1 MSSTPLPSLPQGVS
15 DAREVAE
22 LRFQKLFED
31 AEAMSIQGYLA
42 DGTVV
47 YWNRA
52 SEHIYGY
59 SAAEA
64 MGGNLL
70 DLIIPDEMRAAVQG
84 AVRWMFEN
92 GQGIPPSRMNL
103 RHKQGHLVPVYSSH
117 TVVSIDG
124 QAPVMFCMDAD
135 MSALAK
141 AEEELRIAATAFD
154 AQQGMLITDRLG
166 VILRVNPSFTL
177 TTGYTEAE
185 AVGQSPRLLS
195 SDRHPAEF
203 WAAMWQSL
211 HTVGSWQA
219 EVWNKRKNG
228 EIYADWV
235 IINAVRDAQGDVT
248 HFVGTLTDISQRK
261 AAEGKIIRLAFYDP
275 LTNLPNRRL
284 MQDRLHQAI
293 SASQRNQSC
302 GALLC
307 LDLDNFKLLN
317 DSVGHD
323 VGDLLL
329 QKIALRL
336 TENIRDCDTAA
347 RFGGD
352 TFLIML
358 EDLGADPVLAAAK
371 AELIAQKLL
380 DLLRQPHPLPDQAY
394 QGSVSMGITLFGAQE
409 DTADTLIKHVE
420 LAMYQAKAAGRNTL
434 RFFDPQMQAV
444 VSARAALELSLRG
457 ALGQNQFLLHYQ
469 AQVDQD
475 GQVIGVEALLR
486 WQDPRRGLV
495 PPAEFIPLAEE
506 TGLIMPL
513 GLWVLET
520 ACQQL
525 VLWADRAELAHLSVA
540 VNVSAL
546 QFRQSDFAEQ
556 VLAVLARTG
565 ARADRLKLELTESLL
580 VSNVDDV
587 VAKMKVLKASGVG
600 FSLDDFGTGY
610 SSLSYL
616 KRLPLDQLKIDQG
629 FVRNLLLDADDAAIA
644 KMIIALADSL
654 DLEVIAEGV
663 ETAAQLEYLAGLGCR
678 HFQGYLFSQALP
690 VQSFEA
696 FVSSL

>member
-1 MSSTPLPSLPQGVS
+1 
-15 DAREVAE
+15 

-235 IINAVRDAQGDVT
+235 IINAVRDAQGEVT

-261 AAEGKIIRLAFYDP
+261 EAEGKIIRLAFYDP

>member
-1 MSSTPLPSLPQGVS
+1 MPSTPTSSLHRGAAS
-15 DAREVAE
+15 AKEIFE

-31 AEAMSIQGYLA
+31 ADAMSIQGYLA

-59 SAAEA
+59 SATEA

-70 DLIIPDEMRAAVQG
+70 DLIIPHDMRTAVQG
-84 AVRWMFEN
+84 AVRWMFEH

-117 TVVSIDG
+117 TVVSVEG
-124 QAPVMFCMDAD
+124 QEPVLFCMDAD

-154 AQQGMLITDRLG
+154 SQQGMMITDRLG
-166 VILRVNPSFTL
+166 VILRVNRSFTEA
-177 TTGYTEAE
+177 TGYTAAE
-185 AVGQSPRLLS
+185 AVGRSPCILS
-195 SDRHPAEF
+195 SERHSAEF
-203 WAAMWQSL
+203 WALMWQSL
-211 HTVGSWQA
+211 HSHGSWQG

-235 IINAVRDAQGDVT
+235 IINAVRDAEGAVT

-261 AAEGKIIRLAFYDP
+261 DAENKIIRLAFYDP

-293 SASQRNQSC
+293 AASQRKHSF
-302 GALLC
+302 GALFC
-307 LDLDNFKLLN
+307 LDIDNFKILN
-317 DSVGHD
+317 DSAGHD

-329 QKIALRL
+329 QKIAQRL
-336 TENIRDCDTAA
+336 AAHVRDCDTLA

-352 TFLIML
+352 TFLVML
-358 EDLGADPVLAAAK
+358 EDLGPDVVVAGAK
-371 AELIAQKLL
+371 AELIAQKLMHE
-380 DLLRQPHPLPDQAY
+380 LRRPHQLHEQVY
-394 QGSVSMGITLFGAQE
+394 QGSVSMGIALFDAPE
-409 DTADTLIKHVE
+409 ASADVLIKRVE
-420 LAMYQAKAAGRNTL
+420 LAMYQAKSAGRNTL

-444 VSARAALELSLRG
+444 VSARAAMEVSLRE
-457 ALGQNQFLLHYQ
+457 ALAQNRFLLHYQ
-469 AQVDQD
+469 AQVNQAS
-475 GQVIGVEALLR
+475 QVTGVEALVR
-486 WQDPRRGLV
+486 WQDPRRGMV

-506 TGLIMPL
+506 TGLILPL

-520 ACQQL
+520 VCQQL
-525 VLWADRAELAHLSVA
+525 VKWAGQPELAHLTMA

-546 QFRQSDFAEQ
+546 QFHQKDFAEQ
-556 VLAVLARTG
+556 VLAILDRTG
-565 ARADRLKLELTESLL
+565 APPEKLKLELTESML
-580 VSNVDDV
+580 VSQVDEV
-587 VAKMKVLKASGVG
+587 IAKMKMLQARGVS

-610 SSLSYL
+610 SSLSCL
-616 KRLPLDQLKIDQG
+616 KRLPLHQLKIDQG
-629 FVRNLLLDADDAAIA
+629 FVRDILVDADDAAIA

-654 DLEVIAEGV
+654 GLTVIAEGV
-663 ETAAQLEYLAGLGCR
+663 ETEAQCAFLAGLGCQ
-678 HFQGYLFSQALP
+678 HYQGYLFSKPLP
-690 VQSFEA
+690 VDALEA
-696 FVSSL
+696 FVRKL

>member
-1 MSSTPLPSLPQGVS
+1 MSSTPLPSLPQGVA
-15 DAREVAE
+15 DAKEIAE

-52 SEHIYGY
+52 SEAIYGY

-64 MGGNLL
+64 MGRNLL
-70 DLIIPDEMRAAVQG
+70 DLIIPPDMRSQVEG

-117 TVVSIDG
+117 TVVLIEG

-166 VILRVNPSFTL
+166 VILRVNPSFTV

-203 WAAMWQSL
+203 WASMWQSL

-235 IINAVRDAQGDVT
+235 IINAVRDADGEVT

-261 AAEGKIIRLAFYDP
+261 EAEGKIIRLAFYDP

-307 LDLDNFKLLN
+307 LDIDNFKLLN

-323 VGDLLL
+323 IGDLLL
-329 QKIALRL
+329 QQIAQRL
-336 TENIRDCDTAA
+336 TDNIRDCDTAA

-352 TFLIML
+352 TFLVML

-371 AELIAQKLL
+371 AELIGQKLL
-380 DLLRQPHPLPDQAY
+380 DLLRQPHPLPDQTY
-394 QGSVSMGITLFGAQE
+394 QGSVSMGITLLGAPE
-409 DTADTLIKHVE
+409 DSADTLIQRVE

-444 VSARAALELSLRG
+444 VSARAALEVGLRG

-486 WQDPRRGLV
+486 WLDPRRGLV

-506 TGLIMPL
+506 TGVILPL

-525 VLWADRAELAHLSVA
+525 VQWADQAELAHLSMA

-556 VLAVLARTG
+556 VLTVLARTG

-580 VSNVDDV
+580 VSNVDEV
-587 VAKMKVLKASGVG
+587 VAKMKLLKASGVG

-629 FVRNLLLDADDAAIA
+629 FVRNILLDADDAAIA

-654 DLEVIAEGV
+654 GLEVLAEGV

-678 HFQGYLFSQALP
+678 RFQGYLFSQALP
-690 VQSFEA
+690 VQAFEA
-696 FVSSL
+696 LVRSP

>member
-1 MSSTPLPSLPQGVS
+1 MSSPPISSLPQGVAAAS
-15 DAREVAE
+15 EIAE
-22 LRFQKLFED
+22 LRFEQLFED
-31 AEAMSIQGYLA
+31 AAAMSIQGYLA

-52 SEHIYGY
+52 SENIYGY

-70 DLIIPDEMRAAVQG
+70 DLIIPDELRTRVAG

-92 GQGIPPSRMNL
+92 EQGIPPSRMNL

-124 QAPVMFCMDAD
+124 QAPVMFCMDTD
-135 MSALAK
+135 MSVLAK

-154 AQQGMLITDRLG
+154 SQQGMLITDRLG
-166 VILRVNPSFTL
+166 VILRVNPSFTM

-195 SDRHPAEF
+195 SDRHPSEF
-203 WAAMWQSL
+203 WSAMWQSL

-235 IINAVRDAQGDVT
+235 IINAVRDAQGEVT

-261 AAEGKIIRLAFYDP
+261 EAEGKIIRLAFYDA

-293 SASQRNQSC
+293 SASQRNGSC

-307 LDLDNFKLLN
+307 LDIDNFKILN

-323 VGDLLL
+323 IGDLLL
-329 QKIALRL
+329 QKVAQRL
-336 TENIRDCDTAA
+336 TENMRDCDTVA

-352 TFLIML
+352 TFLVML

-380 DLLRQPHPLPDQAY
+380 KVLRQPYPLPDQDY
-394 QGSVSMGITLFGAQE
+394 QGTVSMGITLLGAPE
-409 DTADTLIKHVE
+409 DSAETLIKRVE

-434 RFFDPQMQAV
+434 RFFDSQMQAV
-444 VSARAALELSLRG
+444 VSARATLEISLR
-457 ALGQNQFLLHYQ
+457 AAIAQEQLLLYYQ

-475 GQVIGVEALLR
+475 GQVIGSEALVR

-495 PPAEFIPLAEE
+495 QPGEFIPLAEE
-506 TGLIMPL
+506 TGLILPL

-520 ACQQL
+520 ACHQL
-525 VLWADRAELAHLSVA
+525 AQWAGQAELAHLTLA

-546 QFRQSDFAEQ
+546 QFHQDDFAEQ
-556 VLAVLARTG
+556 VLAVLERTG
-565 ARADRLKLELTESLL
+565 AKAERLKLELTESLL
-580 VSNVDDV
+580 VSNVEGV
-587 VAKMKVLKASGVG
+587 IAKMKLLKASGVG
-600 FSLDDFGTGY
+600 FALDDFGTGY

-616 KRLPLDQLKIDQG
+616 KRLPLDQLKIDLG
-629 FVRNLLLDADDAAIA
+629 FVQNVLVDADDAAIA

-654 DLEVIAEGV
+654 GLEVIAEGV
-663 ETAAQLEYLAGLGCR
+663 ETGAQLEYLAGLGCR

-690 VQSFEA
+690 IQSFEA
-696 FVSSL
+696 LVRSN

>member
-1 MSSTPLPSLPQGVS
+1 LPQGVS

-235 IINAVRDAQGDVT
+235 IINAVRDAQGEVT

-261 AAEGKIIRLAFYDP
+261 EAEGKIIRLAFYDP

-329 QKIALRL
+329 QKIAQRL

-616 KRLPLDQLKIDQG
+616 KRLPLDELKIDQG

-678 HFQGYLFSQALP
+678 RFQGYLFSQALP

>member
-15 DAREVAE
+15 AVREIAE

-31 AEAMSIQGYLA
+31 ADAMSIQGYLA

-52 SEHIYGY
+52 SELIYGY

-64 MGGNLL
+64 LGGNLL
-70 DLIIPDEMRAAVQG
+70 DLIIPQDMRTVVEG

-141 AEEELRIAATAFD
+141 AEQELRIAAAAFD
-154 AQQGMLITDRLG
+154 SQQGMLITDRLG
-166 VILRVNPSFTL
+166 VILRVNSSFTL

-195 SDRHPAEF
+195 SDRHSAEF
-203 WAAMWQSL
+203 WASMWQSL

-235 IINAVRDAQGDVT
+235 IINAVRDADGEVT

-261 AAEGKIIRLAFYDP
+261 EAEGKIIRLAFYDP

-307 LDLDNFKLLN
+307 LDIDNFKLLN
-317 DSVGHD
+317 DSVGHE

-329 QKIALRL
+329 QQIAQRL
-336 TENIRDCDTAA
+336 TDNIRDCDTVA

-358 EDLGADPVLAAAK
+358 EDLGDDPVLAATK

-380 DLLRQPHPLPDQAY
+380 DLLRQPHPLPYQTY
-394 QGSVSMGITLFGAQE
+394 QGSVSMGITLFGAPQ
-409 DTADTLIKHVE
+409 DSADTLIQRVE
-420 LAMYQAKAAGRNTL
+420 LAMYQAKSAGRNTL

-444 VSARAALELSLRG
+444 VSSRAALEVGLRG
-457 ALGQNQFLLHYQ
+457 ALGQNQFLLYYQ

-475 GQVIGVEALLR
+475 GHVIGVEALLR
-486 WQDPRRGLV
+486 WQDPQRGLV
-495 PPAEFIPLAEE
+495 SPAEFIPLAEE
-506 TGLIMPL
+506 TGLILPL
-513 GLWVLET
+513 GLWVLEA

-525 VLWADRAELAHLSVA
+525 VLWADRAELAHLTVA

-546 QFRQSDFAEQ
+546 QFQQSDFAEQ

-616 KRLPLDQLKIDQG
+616 KRLPLDQLKIDQT
-629 FVRNLLLDADDAAIA
+629 FVRNLLVDADDAAIA
-644 KMIIALADSL
+644 RMIVALADSL
-654 DLEVIAEGV
+654 GLEVIAEGV

-678 HFQGYLFSQALP
+678 RFQGYLFSQALP

-696 FVSSL
+696 FVSSI

>member
-1 MSSTPLPSLPQGVS
+1 LPQGVS

-235 IINAVRDAQGDVT
+235 IINAVRDAQGEVT

-261 AAEGKIIRLAFYDP
+261 EAEGKIIRLAFYDP

-457 ALGQNQFLLHYQ
+457 ALGQHQFLLHYQ

>member
-1 MSSTPLPSLPQGVS
+1 MPQGVAAVS
-15 DAREVAE
+15 EIAE
-22 LRFQKLFED
+22 LRFEQLFED
-31 AEAMSIQGYLA
+31 AAAMSIQGYLA

-52 SEHIYGY
+52 SENIYGY

-70 DLIIPDEMRAAVQG
+70 DLIIPDELRTRVAG

-117 TVVSIDG
+117 TVVSIEG

-141 AEEELRIAATAFD
+141 AEQELRIAAAAFD
-154 AQQGMLITDRLG
+154 SQQGMLITDRLG
-166 VILRVNPSFTL
+166 VILRVNSSFTL

-203 WAAMWQSL
+203 WAEMWQSL
-211 HTVGSWQA
+211 HTMGSWQA

-235 IINAVRDAQGDVT
+235 IINAVRDAQGEVT

-261 AAEGKIIRLAFYDP
+261 EAEGKIIRLAFYDP

-352 TFLIML
+352 TFLVML

-371 AELIAQKLL
+371 AELIGQKLL
-380 DLLRQPHPLPDQAY
+380 DLLRQPHPLPDQTY
-394 QGSVSMGITLFGAQE
+394 QGSVSMGITLFGAPE
-409 DTADTLIKHVE
+409 DSADILIQRVE

-506 TGLIMPL
+506 TGVILPL

-525 VLWADRAELAHLSVA
+525 VQWADQAELAHLSMA

-587 VAKMKVLKASGVG
+587 VAKMKLLKASGVG

-629 FVRNLLLDADDAAIA
+629 FVRNILLDADDAAIA

-678 HFQGYLFSQALP
+678 RFQGYLFSQALP

>member
-15 DAREVAE
+15 AVREIAE

-31 AEAMSIQGYLA
+31 ADAMSIQGYLA

-52 SEHIYGY
+52 SELIYGY

-64 MGGNLL
+64 LGGNLL
-70 DLIIPDEMRAAVQG
+70 DLIIPQDMRTVVEG

-141 AEEELRIAATAFD
+141 AEQELRIAAAAFD
-154 AQQGMLITDRLG
+154 SQQGMLITDRLG
-166 VILRVNPSFTL
+166 VILRVNSSFTL
-177 TTGYTEAE
+177 TTGYSEAE

-195 SDRHPAEF
+195 SDRHSAEF
-203 WAAMWQSL
+203 WASMWQSL

-235 IINAVRDAQGDVT
+235 IINAVRDADGEVT

-261 AAEGKIIRLAFYDP
+261 EAEGKIIRLAFYDP

-307 LDLDNFKLLN
+307 LDIDNFKLLN
-317 DSVGHD
+317 DSVGHE

-329 QKIALRL
+329 QQIAQRL
-336 TENIRDCDTAA
+336 TDNIRDCDTVA

-358 EDLGADPVLAAAK
+358 EDLGDDPVLAATK

-380 DLLRQPHPLPDQAY
+380 DLLRQPHPLPYQTY
-394 QGSVSMGITLFGAQE
+394 QGSVSMGITLFGAPQ
-409 DTADTLIKHVE
+409 DSADTLIQRVE
-420 LAMYQAKAAGRNTL
+420 LAMYQAKSAGRNTL

-444 VSARAALELSLRG
+444 VSSRAALEVGLRG
-457 ALGQNQFLLHYQ
+457 ALGQNQFLLYYQ

-475 GQVIGVEALLR
+475 GHVIGVEALLR
-486 WQDPRRGLV
+486 WQDPQRGLV
-495 PPAEFIPLAEE
+495 SPAEFIPLAEE
-506 TGLIMPL
+506 TGLILPL
-513 GLWVLET
+513 GLWVLEA

-525 VLWADRAELAHLSVA
+525 VLWADRAELAHLTVA

-546 QFRQSDFAEQ
+546 QFQQSDFAEQ

-616 KRLPLDQLKIDQG
+616 KRLPLDQLKIDQT
-629 FVRNLLLDADDAAIA
+629 FVRNLLVDADDAAIA
-644 KMIIALADSL
+644 RMIVALADSL
-654 DLEVIAEGV
+654 GLEVIAEGV

-678 HFQGYLFSQALP
+678 RFQGYLFSQALP

-696 FVSSL
+696 FVSSI

>member
-1 MSSTPLPSLPQGVS
+1 LPQGVS

-70 DLIIPDEMRAAVQG
+70 DLIIPDDMRAAVQG

-235 IINAVRDAQGDVT
+235 IINAVRDAQGEVT

-261 AAEGKIIRLAFYDP
+261 EAEGKIIRLAFYDP

-678 HFQGYLFSQALP
+678 RFQGYLFSQALP

>member
-235 IINAVRDAQGDVT
+235 IINAVRDAQGEVT

-261 AAEGKIIRLAFYDP
+261 EAEGKIIRLAFYDP

>member
-1 MSSTPLPSLPQGVS
+1 
-15 DAREVAE
+15 
-22 LRFQKLFED
+22 
-31 AEAMSIQGYLA
+31 
-42 DGTVV
+42 
-47 YWNRA
+47 
-52 SEHIYGY
+52 
-59 SAAEA
+59 
-64 MGGNLL
+64 
-70 DLIIPDEMRAAVQG
+70 
-84 AVRWMFEN
+84 
-92 GQGIPPSRMNL
+92 
-103 RHKQGHLVPVYSSH
+103 
-117 TVVSIDG
+117 
-124 QAPVMFCMDAD
+124 
-135 MSALAK
+135 
-141 AEEELRIAATAFD
+141 
-154 AQQGMLITDRLG
+154 
-166 VILRVNPSFTL
+166 
-177 TTGYTEAE
+177 
-185 AVGQSPRLLS
+185 
-195 SDRHPAEF
+195 
-203 WAAMWQSL
+203 
-211 HTVGSWQA
+211 
-219 EVWNKRKNG
+219 
-228 EIYADWV
+228 
-235 IINAVRDAQGDVT
+235 
-248 HFVGTLTDISQRK
+248 
-261 AAEGKIIRLAFYDP
+261 
-275 LTNLPNRRL
+275 
-284 MQDRLHQAI
+284 LHQAI

>member
-1 MSSTPLPSLPQGVS
+1 MSTLSPDINS
-15 DAREVAE
+15 AREIAD
-22 LRFQKLFED
+22 LQFKKLFED
-31 AEAMSIQGYLA
+31 ADAMSIQGYLA

-70 DLIIPDEMRAAVQG
+70 DLIIPHDMRTQVEG

-92 GQGIPPSRMNL
+92 RQGIPPSRMNL
-103 RHKQGHLVPVYSSH
+103 RHKQGYLVPVYSSH

-141 AEEELRIAATAFD
+141 AEQELRIAATAFD
-154 AQQGMLITDRLG
+154 SQQGMMITDHLG
-166 VILRVNPSFTL
+166 VILRVNTSFTR
-177 TTGYTEAE
+177 TTGYSAAE

-195 SDRHPAEF
+195 SERHPPEF
-203 WAAMWQSL
+203 WSSMWQSL
-211 HTVGSWQA
+211 HTDGSWQG
-219 EVWNKRKNG
+219 EVWNKRKSG

-235 IINAVRDAQGDVT
+235 IINAVRDAAGVVT

-293 SASQRNQSC
+293 SASQRNQSG

-307 LDLDNFKLLN
+307 LDVDNFKLLN

-323 VGDLLL
+323 IGDLLL
-329 QKIALRL
+329 QQIAQRL
-336 TENIRDCDTAA
+336 TENIRNCDTVA

-352 TFLIML
+352 TFLVML
-358 EDLGADPVLAAAK
+358 EDLGADSVVAAAK
-371 AELIAQKLL
+371 AELAAQKLL
-380 DLLRQPHPLPDQAY
+380 QILSQPHQLPDQVY
-394 QGSVSMGITLFGAQE
+394 QGSVSMGITLFDGPE
-409 DTADTLIKHVE
+409 DSADALIKRVE
-420 LAMYQAKAAGRNTL
+420 LAMYQAKAAGRNTH
-434 RFFDPQMQAV
+434 RFFDSQMQVA
-444 VSARAALELSLRG
+444 VSARAALEISLRA
-457 ALGQNQFLLHYQ
+457 ALAQSQLLLYYQ
-469 AQVDQD
+469 AQVDQH
-475 GQVIGVEALLR
+475 GQVIGAEALVR
-486 WQDPRRGLV
+486 WQHPLRGLV

-506 TGLIMPL
+506 TGLILPL

-525 VLWADRAELAHLSVA
+525 VQWADQAELAQLTVA

-546 QFRQSDFAEQ
+546 QFHQTDFAEQ

-565 ARADRLKLELTESLL
+565 ARAERLKLELTESLL
-580 VSNVDDV
+580 VSNVEDV
-587 VAKMKVLKASGVG
+587 VTKMKVLKASGVG

-610 SSLSYL
+610 SSLSCL

-629 FVRNLLLDADDAAIA
+629 FVRNLLVDADDAAIA

-654 DLEVIAEGV
+654 GLEVIAEGV

-678 HFQGYLFSQALP
+678 RFQGYLFSQALP

>member
-15 DAREVAE
+15 DARKIAE

-70 DLIIPDEMRAAVQG
+70 DLIIPDDMRAAVEG

-141 AEEELRIAATAFD
+141 AEQELRIAATAFD

-166 VILRVNPSFTL
+166 VILRVNSSFTL

-235 IINAVRDAQGDVT
+235 IINAVRDAQGEVT

-261 AAEGKIIRLAFYDP
+261 EAEGKIIRLAFFDP

-329 QKIALRL
+329 QKIAQRL

-352 TFLIML
+352 TFLVML

-380 DLLRQPHPLPDQAY
+380 DLLRQPHPLPDQTY
-394 QGSVSMGITLFGAQE
+394 QGSVSMGITLFGAPE
-409 DTADTLIKHVE
+409 DGADTLIQRVE

-457 ALGQNQFLLHYQ
+457 ALGQNQFLLYYQ

-475 GQVIGVEALLR
+475 GYVIGVEALLR

-506 TGLIMPL
+506 TGLILPL

-525 VLWADRAELAHLSVA
+525 VLWADRAELAHLTVA

-546 QFRQSDFAEQ
+546 QFQQSDFAEQ

-580 VSNVDDV
+580 VSNVEDV

-610 SSLSYL
+610 SSLSCL

-629 FVRNLLLDADDAAIA
+629 FVRNLLVDADDAAIA

-654 DLEVIAEGV
+654 GLEVIAEGV

-678 HFQGYLFSQALP
+678 RFQGYLFSQALP

>member
-1 MSSTPLPSLPQGVS
+1 LPQGVS

-235 IINAVRDAQGDVT
+235 IINAVRDAQGEVT

>member
-1 MSSTPLPSLPQGVS
+1 LPQGVS

-235 IINAVRDAQGDVT
+235 IINAVRDAQGEVT

-261 AAEGKIIRLAFYDP
+261 EAEGKIIRLAFYDP

-678 HFQGYLFSQALP
+678 RFQGYLFSQALP

>member
-1 MSSTPLPSLPQGVS
+1 MPSPPLPSLPQGVAG
-15 DAREVAE
+15 AREVAE

-31 AEAMSIQGYLA
+31 ADAMSIQGYLA
-42 DGTVV
+42 DGTLV

-52 SEHIYGY
+52 SEAIYGY

-70 DLIIPDEMRAAVQG
+70 DLIIPDDMRAAVEG

-141 AEEELRIAATAFD
+141 AEQELRIAAAAFD
-154 AQQGMLITDRLG
+154 SQQGMLITDRLG
-166 VILRVNPSFTL
+166 VILRVNRSFTEA
-177 TTGYTEAE
+177 TGYTEAE

-203 WAAMWQSL
+203 WSSMWQSL

-235 IINAVRDAQGDVT
+235 IINAVRDAQGEVT

-261 AAEGKIIRLAFYDP
+261 EAEGKIIQLAFYDP
-275 LTNLPNRRL
+275 LTKLPNRRL

-307 LDLDNFKLLN
+307 LDVDNFKLLN

-329 QKIALRL
+329 QNIAQRL
-336 TENIRDCDTAA
+336 TENIRDCDTAS

-352 TFLIML
+352 TFLVML

-380 DLLRQPHPLPDQAY
+380 QLLREPHALPDQAY
-394 QGSVSMGITLFGAQE
+394 RGSVSMGITLLGAP
-409 DTADTLIKHVE
+409 DDSTDALVKRVE
-420 LAMYQAKAAGRNTL
+420 LAMYQAKAAGRDTL

-444 VSARAALELSLRG
+444 VSARAALEVNLRG
-457 ALGQNQFLLHYQ
+457 AIAENQFLLHYQ
-469 AQVDQD
+469 AQVDQS
-475 GQVIGVEALLR
+475 GAVTGVEALVR
-486 WQDPRRGLV
+486 WQDPQRGLV
-495 PPAEFIPLAEE
+495 PPADFIPLAEE
-506 TGLIMPL
+506 TGLILPL

-525 VLWADRAELAHLSVA
+525 VQWAGQTELAHLTMA

-546 QFRQSDFAEQ
+546 QFHQGDFAEQ

-587 VAKMKVLKASGVG
+587 VAKMKVLKAHGVG

-629 FVRNLLLDADDAAIA
+629 FVHNLLVDADDAAIA

-654 DLEVIAEGV
+654 GLEVIAEGV
-663 ETAAQLEYLAGLGCR
+663 ETELQLDYLSALGCHR
-678 HFQGYLFSQALP
+678 FQGYLFSQALP
-690 VQSFEA
+690 AVAFERY
-696 FVSSL
+696 VRNL

>member
-1 MSSTPLPSLPQGVS
+1 MPTLPPDIKS
-15 DAREVAE
+15 AREIAD
-22 LRFQKLFED
+22 LQFKKLFED

-70 DLIIPDEMRAAVQG
+70 DLIIPHDMRTLVQG

-92 GQGIPPSRMNL
+92 GQGIPPSRMKL
-103 RHKQGHLVPVYSSH
+103 RHKLGHLVPVYSSH
-117 TVVSIDG
+117 TVVSIEG

-154 AQQGMLITDRLG
+154 SQQGMMITDHLG
-166 VILRVNPSFTL
+166 VILRVNTSFTQ
-177 TTGYTEAE
+177 TTGYTAAE

-195 SDRHPAEF
+195 SERHPPEF
-203 WAAMWQSL
+203 WASMWQSL

-235 IINAVRDAQGDVT
+235 IVNAVRDAEGTVT

-261 AAEGKIIRLAFYDP
+261 EAESKIIRLAFYDP

-307 LDLDNFKLLN
+307 LDVDNFKLLN

-323 VGDLLL
+323 IGDLVL
-329 QKIALRL
+329 QQIAQRL
-336 TENIRDCDTAA
+336 TDNIRDCDTVA

-352 TFLIML
+352 TFLLML

-371 AELIAQKLL
+371 AELTAQKLL
-380 DLLRQPHPLPDQAY
+380 QLLRQPHALSDQTY
-394 QGSVSMGITLFGAQE
+394 QGSVSMGITLLGAPDDSAE
-409 DTADTLIKHVE
+409 TLIKRVE
-420 LAMYQAKAAGRNTL
+420 LAMYQAKGAGRNTL

-444 VSARAALELSLRG
+444 VSARAALEVSLRG
-457 ALGQNQFLLHYQ
+457 ALTQNQFLLYYQ

-475 GQVIGVEALLR
+475 GQVTGVEALVR

-495 PPAEFIPLAEE
+495 SPAEFIPLAEE
-506 TGLIMPL
+506 TGLILPL

-520 ACQQL
+520 ACRQL
-525 VLWADRAELAHLSVA
+525 VQWADQAELAGLTVA

-546 QFRQSDFAEQ
+546 QFQQSDFAEQ

-580 VSNVDDV
+580 VSNVEGV
-587 VAKMKVLKASGVG
+587 IAKMKLLKSHGVG

-629 FVRNLLLDADDAAIA
+629 FVRNILVDADDAAIA

-654 DLEVIAEGV
+654 CLEVIAEGV
-663 ETAAQLEYLAGLGCR
+663 ETEAQLEYLAALGCR
-678 HFQGYLFSQALP
+678 RFQGYLFSQAVP
-690 VQSFEA
+690 TQAFEA
-696 FVSSL
+696 FVRNL

>member
-1 MSSTPLPSLPQGVS
+1 LPQGVS

-235 IINAVRDAQGDVT
+235 IINAVRDAQGEVT

-261 AAEGKIIRLAFYDP
+261 EAEGKIIRLAFYDP

>member
-1 MSSTPLPSLPQGVS
+1 MSSTPLPSLPKGVS

-31 AEAMSIQGYLA
+31 ADAMSIQGYLA

-70 DLIIPDEMRAAVQG
+70 DLIIPHDMRTQVEG

-124 QAPVMFCMDAD
+124 RAPVMFCMDAD

-141 AEEELRIAATAFD
+141 AEHELRIAATAFD
-154 AQQGMLITDRLG
+154 SQQGMLITDRLG
-166 VILRVNPSFTL
+166 VILRVNSSFTL

-235 IINAVRDAQGDVT
+235 IINAVRDVQGEVT

-261 AAEGKIIRLAFYDP
+261 EAEGKIVRLAFFDP

-293 SASQRNQSC
+293 SASQRNESC

-329 QKIALRL
+329 QKIAQRL

-352 TFLIML
+352 TFLVML

-380 DLLRQPHPLPDQAY
+380 DLLRQPHPLPDQTY
-394 QGSVSMGITLFGAQE
+394 QGSVSMGITLFGAPE
-409 DTADTLIKHVE
+409 DGADTLIQRVE

-434 RFFDPQMQAV
+434 RFFDPQMQAE

-457 ALGQNQFLLHYQ
+457 ALGQNQFLLYYQ

-475 GQVIGVEALLR
+475 GHVIGVEALLR

-506 TGLIMPL
+506 TGLILPL

-525 VLWADRAELAHLSVA
+525 VLWAERAELAHLTVA

-546 QFRQSDFAEQ
+546 QFQQSDFAEQ

-580 VSNVDDV
+580 VSNVEDV

-610 SSLSYL
+610 SSLSCL

-629 FVRNLLLDADDAAIA
+629 FVRNLLVDADDAAIA

-654 DLEVIAEGV
+654 GLEVIAEGV

-678 HFQGYLFSQALP
+678 RFQGYLFSQPLP

>member
-1 MSSTPLPSLPQGVS
+1 MSSPPKSPLPQGVAA
-15 DAREVAE
+15 AREIAE

-31 AEAMSIQGYLA
+31 ADAMSIQGYLA
-42 DGTVV
+42 DGTVI

-52 SEHIYGY
+52 SETIYGY

-64 MGGNLL
+64 MGRNLL
-70 DLIIPDEMRAAVQG
+70 DLIIPEDMRTVVEG

-92 GQGIPPSRMNL
+92 GRGIPPSRMNL
-103 RHKQGHLVPVYSSH
+103 RHKLGRLVPVYSSH
-117 TVVSIDG
+117 TVVAIDG

-135 MSALAK
+135 MSALAR
-141 AEEELRIAATAFD
+141 AEQELRIAATAFD
-154 AQQGMLITDRLG
+154 AQQGLMITDRLG
-166 VILRVNPSFTL
+166 VILRVNSSFTKA
-177 TTGYTEAE
+177 TGYTEAE

-203 WAAMWQSL
+203 WALMWQSL
-211 HTVGSWQA
+211 HTAGSWQA

-235 IINAVRDAQGDVT
+235 IINAVRDADGEVT

-261 AAEGKIIRLAFYDP
+261 EAESKIIRLAFYDP

-293 SASQRNQSC
+293 SASQRNHSC

-307 LDLDNFKLLN
+307 LDIDNFKLLN

-323 VGDLLL
+323 IGDLLL
-329 QKIALRL
+329 QQIAQRL
-336 TENIRDCDTAA
+336 TDNLRDCDTAA

-352 TFLIML
+352 TFLVML
-358 EDLGADPVLAAAK
+358 EDLGADPLLAAAK

-380 DLLRQPHPLPDQAY
+380 LLLRQPHTLSDQAY
-394 QGSVSMGITLFGAQE
+394 QGSVSMGITLLGAP
-409 DTADTLIKHVE
+409 DDSADTLIKRVE

-444 VSARAALELSLRG
+444 VNARAALEVSLRG
-457 ALGQNQFLLHYQ
+457 ALAQNQFLLYYQ

-475 GQVIGVEALLR
+475 GRINGVEALLR
-486 WQDPRRGLV
+486 WQDPLRGLV
-495 PPAEFIPLAEE
+495 SPAEFIPLAEE
-506 TGLIMPL
+506 TGLILPL

-525 VLWADRAELAHLSVA
+525 VQWADQAELAGLTVA

-546 QFRQSDFAEQ
+546 QFQQSDFADQ

-580 VSNVDDV
+580 VSKVEDV
-587 VAKMKVLKASGVG
+587 IAKMKLLKARGVA

-629 FVRNLLLDADDAAIA
+629 FVRNILVDADDAAIA
-644 KMIIALADSL
+644 KMIMALADSL
-654 DLEVIAEGV
+654 GLEVIAEGV
-663 ETAAQLEYLAGLGCR
+663 ETEAQLEYLAGLGCR
-678 HFQGYLFSQALP
+678 RFQGYLFSQAVP
-690 VQSFEA
+690 IEAFEA
-696 FVSSL
+696 LVRKL

>member
-70 DLIIPDEMRAAVQG
+70 DLIIPDDMRAAVQG

-329 QKIALRL
+329 QKIAQRL

-371 AELIAQKLL
+371 AELIAQKMLQ
-380 DLLRQPHPLPDQAY
+380 LLRQPYPLPDQNY
-394 QGSVSMGITLFGAQE
+394 EGSVSMGITLFGAQE

-678 HFQGYLFSQALP
+678 RFQGYLFSQALP